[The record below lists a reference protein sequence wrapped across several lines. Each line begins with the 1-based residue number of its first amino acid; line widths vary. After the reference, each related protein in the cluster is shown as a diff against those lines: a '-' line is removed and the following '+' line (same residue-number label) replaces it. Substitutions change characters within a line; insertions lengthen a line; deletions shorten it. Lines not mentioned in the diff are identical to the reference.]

1 MPETERPAPA
11 RPANPAGSSRRRL
24 ARALLACVLA
34 AGSWVVQ
41 PAAPAAGEDAPVP
54 VLVEL
59 FTSQGCSSCP
69 PADDLLRTLERNQPV
84 AGALVIP
91 LSEHVD
97 YWNRLGWRDPFS
109 SPRFNERQRK
119 YAESLGIDALYTPMM
134 VVDGHAAIIGSR
146 PIAAREAIVAAR
158 RAPKARLDMTARLT
172 RDGTEAS
179 LRGAILEL
187 PPAAAQAELWVAV
200 AEGGL
205 RTDVTRGE
213 NASRT
218 LTHTAVVRS
227 LDWLG
232 SLPREAVSAW
242 PVDTQVRLRSDWQRE
257 HLRLVVF
264 VQAGHGGPI
273 LGVTALRLQE
283 S

>member
-24 ARALLACVLA
+24 ARALLASVLA

-109 SPRFNERQRK
+109 SRRFSERQRK

-172 RDGTEAS
+172 RGGTVAS
-179 LRGAILEL
+179 LRGAIPGASAGSGAGRALGSCRRRRIAHRRNPRRERL
-187 PPAAAQAELWVAV
+187 PHADPYRRGAQSRLARVAAARSGQRMARRHTGPGCAPT
-200 AEGGL
+200 GS
-205 RTDVTRGE
+205 
-213 NASRT
+213 ASTCGWWYSCRPA
-218 LTHTAVVRS
+218 TAV
-227 LDWLG
+227 
-232 SLPREAVSAW
+232 PFSA
-242 PVDTQVRLRSDWQRE
+242 
-257 HLRLVVF
+257 
-264 VQAGHGGPI
+264 
-273 LGVTALRLQE
+273 
-283 S
+283 

>member
-1 MPETERPAPA
+1 MPDTEPAAPE
-11 RPANPAGSSRRRL
+11 RPANPAVFYRGRL
-24 ARALLACVLA
+24 ARVLLVLALA
-34 AGSWVVQ
+34 AGSGTVQ
-41 PAAPAAGEDAPVP
+41 PAEPAAGEDTPVP

-97 YWNRLGWRDPFS
+97 YWNQLGWRDPFS
-109 SPRFNERQRK
+109 SRRFSERQRK

-134 VVDGHAAIIGSR
+134 VVDGKAAIIGSR
-146 PIAAREAIVAAR
+146 PIAAREAVVEAR
-158 RAPKARLDMTARLT
+158 RAPKARLDVTARLT
-172 RDGTEAS
+172 GDGTEAS
-179 LRGAILEL
+179 LRGAIRDL

-200 AEGGL
+200 AESGL

-218 LTHTAVVRS
+218 LTHTSVVRS

-232 SLPREAVSAW
+232 SLPREPVSAW
-242 PVDTQVRLRSDWQRE
+242 PVDAQVRLRTDWQRE

-273 LGVTALRLQE
+273 LGVAALRLQK